1 MNGKFL
7 KPCRRTV
14 SEFAEGGR
22 RRPIDM
28 ATNNMKYNEN
38 IDTYGEL
45 NREIEAYWDS
55 RSDDFSKTRRKELEG
70 PSAEAWSRLLKE
82 KLPQGQKLRI
92 LDIGTGAG
100 FCHLIRENGTRRDGY
115 RYVGGHA
122 P

>member
-1 MNGKFL
+1 MFSMV
-7 KPCRRTV
+7 TT
-14 SEFAEGGR
+14 GGR
-22 RRPIDM
+22 RRPINM
-28 ATNNMKYNEN
+28 ATNNMKYHEN

-82 KLPQGQKLRI
+82 TLPQGQKLRI
-92 LDIGTGAG
+92 LDIGTAPVL
-100 FCHLIRENGTRRDGY
+100 CHLIREDGTRRDGH
-115 RYVGGHA
+115 RHVGGHA